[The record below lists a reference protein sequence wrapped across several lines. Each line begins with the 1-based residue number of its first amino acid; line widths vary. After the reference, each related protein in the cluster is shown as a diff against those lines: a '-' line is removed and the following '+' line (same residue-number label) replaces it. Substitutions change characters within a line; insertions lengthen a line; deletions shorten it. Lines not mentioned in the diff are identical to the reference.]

1 MAFVVLPFQHKSPQP
16 KTQDMA
22 KILTQ
27 DTVVEYVKQHAD
39 DIKVFSPDATLTA
52 DAIQVCCC
60 FIDMVCIVYIMLSSY

>member
-16 KTQDMA
+16 KSQDMS

-52 DAIQVCCC
+52 DAIQVCCFC
-60 FIDMVCIVYIMLSSY
+60 VIGMVCCFV

>member
-16 KTQDMA
+16 KTQDMS

-52 DAIQVCCC
+52 DAIQVYLLC
-60 FIDMVCIVYIMLSSY
+60 Y